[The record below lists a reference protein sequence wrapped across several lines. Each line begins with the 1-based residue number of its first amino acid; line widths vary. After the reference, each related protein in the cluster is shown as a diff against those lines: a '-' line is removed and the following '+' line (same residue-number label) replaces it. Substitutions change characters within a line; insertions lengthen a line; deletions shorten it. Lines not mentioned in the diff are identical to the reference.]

1 MVMQL
6 PAQEPPTIDLPA
18 IDGAD
23 FKVVR
28 FGAGA
33 AIMLLVVLI
42 AVGAL
47 LVRGVTL
54 REQREQEMRAEILN
68 RPTIAKANPE
78 PDTNIFADENTSAP
92 AQTSQPTPAAAPS
105 RTEHRA
111 RIDRAYKSLDRD
123 SIGEMRA
130 FLFRYGNSQYA
141 RNSGYIRKIEATL
154 SEVVAAQR
162 EASRLAKEAEQEE
175 ERTRRTQQQTVPW
188 DMGVAPP

>member
-47 LVRGVTL
+47 LVRGVT
-54 REQREQEMRAEILN
+54 REEEMRAEILN

-92 AQTSQPTPAAAPS
+92 AQTSQPAPAAAPS

-141 RNSGYIRKIEATL
+141 RNSGYIRRIEATL
-154 SEVVAAQR
+154 NEVVAAQR

-175 ERTRRTQQQTVPW
+175 EQTRRTQQQTVPW